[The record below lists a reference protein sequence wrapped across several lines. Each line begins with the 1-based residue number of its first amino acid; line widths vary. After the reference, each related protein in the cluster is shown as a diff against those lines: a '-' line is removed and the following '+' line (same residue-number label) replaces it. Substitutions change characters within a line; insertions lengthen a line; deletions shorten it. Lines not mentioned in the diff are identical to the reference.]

1 MKVKDIFVDIT
12 KHMLELMKTAKANG
26 TSWTKPF
33 ANRRFISCNGHY
45 YTGLNTLWLSLYF
58 TKKKPYTRKVWG
70 TYKQWK
76 DHGCQVPK
84 EGKGKSIKLIRPQP
98 FEKEVE
104 QRDGSKAL
112 RRFNHYRAF
121 DVWNIEEVIGDIE
134 KFKYFDKFDNTVN
147 DIARAETFV
156 SNTKANIITGGGG
169 MACYNPITDTIKM
182 PSKESFIHTQ
192 HSTST
197 ENYYCTLFHELTHWT
212 GHETRCKRNLSTKFG
227 KIDYAFEELVAEL
240 GSCFM
245 ATNLNITSNP
255 REDHAQYLNSWIK
268 CLEDNEDAVWKAS
281 ALANKAVK
289 WCEELQ
295 PQKEQQQE
303 VA

>member
-1 MKVKDIFVDIT
+1 MKVKDIFNDVT
-12 KHMLELMKTAKANG
+12 KNMLALMKNAKAKG
-26 TSWTKPF
+26 TSWTRPF
-33 ANRRFISCNGHY
+33 ANKRYISCDGHY
-45 YTGLNTLWLSLYF
+45 YRGLNTLWLSF
-58 TKKKPYTRKVWG
+58 FFKEKNPYTRKVWG
-70 TYKQWK
+70 TYKQWQK
-76 DHGCQVPK
+76 NGCQVPK
-84 EGKGKSIKLIRPQP
+84 GLKGKSIKLIRPQP
-98 FEKEVE
+98 FEKEMTD
-104 QRDGSKAL
+104 RDGSKVT
-112 RRFNHYRAF
+112 RRWNMYLAF
-121 DVWNIEEVIGDIE
+121 DVWNIEEVVGDIE

-156 SNTKANIITGGGG
+156 SNTKAKIFTGGGG
-169 MACYNPITDTIKM
+169 MACYNPTTDTIKI

-212 GHETRCKRNLSTKFG
+212 GHETRCKRNLSTSFA
-227 KIDYAFEELVAEL
+227 KIEYAFEELVAEL